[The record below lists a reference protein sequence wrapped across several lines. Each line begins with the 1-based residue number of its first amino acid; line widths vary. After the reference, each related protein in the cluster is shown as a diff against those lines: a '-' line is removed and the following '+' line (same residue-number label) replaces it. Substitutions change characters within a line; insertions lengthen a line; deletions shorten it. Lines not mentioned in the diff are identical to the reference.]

1 MKTEIIP
8 IKADLS
14 GREEVMSLAD
24 RFTEYNKP
32 EVRVMENPGGICYA
46 LMSGNPVAYCKE
58 YGKLKNNIEVNW

>member
-32 EVRVMENPGGICYA
+32 EVRVMENTGAYA
-46 LMSGNPVAYCKE
+46 MR
-58 YGKLKNNIEVNW
+58 